1 LKAVEQKLSDYK
13 AKNAGRL
20 PDELQTNITQM
31 NALDQRS
38 SSLSEAA
45 TRNAERRMMLESELR
60 ARKDRLAALKKNN
73 YQSAAGG
80 DRISDLISKSA
91 ITNRRSRHE
100 RSLYRRLSRL
110 QAARDRLVVLKKQR
124 DDAFKNAAKNEPTT
138 VAESPSLGE
147 NEWKRSSRWK

>member
-1 LKAVEQKLSDYK
+1 
-13 AKNAGRL
+13 
-20 PDELQTNITQM
+20 M

-80 DRISDLISKSA
+80 DRISDLDKQIGDYESA
-91 ITNRRSRHE
+91 IS
-100 RSLYRRLSRL
+100 
-110 QAARDRLVVLKKQR
+110 AMKIAI
-124 DDAFKNAAKNEPTT
+124 PTT
-138 VAESPSLGE
+138 IPICRRPATA
-147 NEWKRSSRWK
+147 WWC